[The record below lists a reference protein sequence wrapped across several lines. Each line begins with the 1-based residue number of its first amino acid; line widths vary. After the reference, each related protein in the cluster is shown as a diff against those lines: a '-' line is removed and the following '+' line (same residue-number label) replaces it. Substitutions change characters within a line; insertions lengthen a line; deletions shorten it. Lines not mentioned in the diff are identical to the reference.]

1 MASPETQIARESDTT
16 TAMRIRRA
24 ARTDQMKRDHQHQL
38 PNAAAPGVRGMEN
51 PPAATV
57 MAVTMG
63 ESTDTATA
71 PATKIRNPDPRARAA
86 VTGTATL
93 NTALRALEAVTAT
106 EMPIAIRDLYPTHH
120 PRR

>member
-1 MASPETQIARESDTT
+1 
-16 TAMRIRRA
+16 
-24 ARTDQMKRDHQHQL
+24 
-38 PNAAAPGVRGMEN
+38 MEN

-120 PRR
+120 PRQ